1 MVKGQIMKSF
11 YVMLTEDELKMLKND
26 YKLTKSNRA
35 KELLL
40 KLDYSYKVANRDTQ
54 TFIDKA
60 VAKFY
65 NLNSDLIKNEE
76 IVVDDDA
83 LVSTDKTGAYV
94 QCWAWVDND
103 IKPKKTRKRV
113 TKNA

>member
-1 MVKGQIMKSF
+1 MMKSF

-26 YKLTKSNRA
+26 YKQTKSIRA

-40 KLDYSYKVANRDTQ
+40 KLDYTYKIANKDNKSYVEKVIT
-54 TFIDKA
+54 
-60 VAKFY
+60 KFESM
-65 NLNSDLIKNEE
+65 NSDLIKNEE

-83 LVSTDKTGAYV
+83 LISSDKTGAYV

-103 IKPKKTRKRV
+103 AKPKKTRKRV
-113 TKNA
+113 AKNG